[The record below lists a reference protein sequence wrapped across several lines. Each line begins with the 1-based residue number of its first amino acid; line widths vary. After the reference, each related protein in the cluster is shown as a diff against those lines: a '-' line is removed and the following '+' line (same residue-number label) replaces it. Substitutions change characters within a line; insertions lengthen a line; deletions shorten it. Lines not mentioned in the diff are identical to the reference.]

1 MLLNPDILS
10 RTVLA
15 IGIILICVGA
25 YSLYDLILRHHLLTR
40 RLLADLGPIRSGVFI
55 LVYFSTP
62 NCTVCKTIQRPAI
75 EKLNN
80 LLGDSLRVF
89 EIDATKEPELARRWG
104 VVSVPATFLITPGG
118 ELHHANHGV
127 APAENLLI
135 QLHN

>member
-10 RTVLA
+10 HTVLA

-25 YSLYDLILRHHLLTR
+25 YSLYDLIMRHHLLTR
-40 RLLADLGPIRSGVFI
+40 RLLAELGPIRSGVFI

-104 VVSVPATFLITPGG
+104 VVSVPATFLINPRG
-118 ELHHANHGV
+118 ELHHSNHGV